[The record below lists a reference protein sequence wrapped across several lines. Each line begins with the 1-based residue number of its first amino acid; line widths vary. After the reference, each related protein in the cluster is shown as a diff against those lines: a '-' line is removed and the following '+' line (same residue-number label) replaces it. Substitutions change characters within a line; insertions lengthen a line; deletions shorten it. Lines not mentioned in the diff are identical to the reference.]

1 MDSTQS
7 HEIFLVA
14 TPGLEAPLLVEA
26 VERGFAGARIGEG
39 GVTVEGPWSEAWRA
53 NLELRGA
60 SRVLVRIASFRAM
73 HLAQLDKRAR
83 KLAWS
88 EVLRADVPVEVEA
101 TCRRSKIYHS
111 GAAAQRVATAI
122 REELGAPVTAGAELV
137 VKVRIED
144 DLVTISIDT
153 SGEMLH
159 KRGHKE
165 AVNRAPMRETLA
177 ALFLRQAGFDGSGPV
192 FDPMCGSGT
201 FVIEAAEIAAG
212 LKPGRNRSFAFEQ
225 LANFDRKAWDAMRAA
240 GTPTV
245 PAARF
250 SGSDRD
256 AGAIGM
262 SRANAERAGV
272 AAWTGFT
279 EADIAD
285 IVPPEGPPGLVIV
298 NPPYGARI
306 GERSAMVPLYRTMGQ
321 SLRRFS
327 GWRVAMITTE
337 AALANATGLPFA
349 APFPPVLH
357 GGIRVSLFVTPPLK

>member
-1 MDSTQS
+1 MDTSS
-7 HEIFLVA
+7 RHEIFLVVP
-14 TPGLEAPLLVEA
+14 PGLEAPLYAEA

-39 GVTVEGPWSEAWRA
+39 GVTVEGPWDEAWRA

-88 EVLRADVPVEVEA
+88 EVLRADRPVQVEA

-111 GAAAQRVATAI
+111 GAAAQRIATAI
-122 REELGAPVTAGAELV
+122 REELGAPIAADAQVV
-137 VKVRIED
+137 VKARIED
-144 DLVTISIDT
+144 DLVTISVDT

-177 ALFLRQAGFDGSGPV
+177 ALFLRQAGYDGSGPV

-201 FVIEAAEIAAG
+201 FVIEAAEMAAG
-212 LKPGRNRSFAFEQ
+212 LKPGRDRHFAFEQ
-225 LANFDRKAWDAMRAA
+225 LANFDAAAWAAMRTA
-240 GTPTV
+240 GANGV
-245 PAARF
+245 PVARF
-250 SGSDRD
+250 YGSDRD
-256 AGAIGM
+256 PGAIRM

-272 AAWTGFT
+272 ADWTSFA

-285 IVPPEGPPGLVIV
+285 IVPPEGAPGLVIV

-306 GERSAMVPLYRTMGQ
+306 GERGAVTPLYRTLGR
-321 SLRRFS
+321 SLARFS
-327 GWRVAMITTE
+327 GWRVALITTE
-337 AALANATGLPFA
+337 AGLARATGLPFA
-349 APFPPVLH
+349 APYPPVSH